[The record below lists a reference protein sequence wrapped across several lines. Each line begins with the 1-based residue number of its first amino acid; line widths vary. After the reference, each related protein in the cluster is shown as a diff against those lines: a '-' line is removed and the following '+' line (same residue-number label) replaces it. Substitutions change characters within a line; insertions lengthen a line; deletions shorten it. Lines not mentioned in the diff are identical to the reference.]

1 MNIWLTSLSLRS
13 SLAIPI
19 IAFCLLLGSCSI
31 EADQIVYGNDQCDF
45 CQMNIVDHQHAAQ
58 YVTKKGKQFKFDAIE
73 CMVHKL
79 EEVDENGLAMILVS
93 DFGKS
98 TMIDA
103 SSAAFLVS
111 EEIKSP
117 MGENLSAFTDES
129 RAGDY
134 TGEIYNW
141 DELKSKM
148 AKK

>member
-1 MNIWLTSLSLRS
+1 MSILKYVV
-13 SLAIPI
+13 I
-19 IAFCLLLGSCSI
+19 IGCLVCMGCSM

-45 CQMNIVDHQHAAQ
+45 CQMNIVDQQHAAQ

-79 EEVDENGLAMILVS
+79 EEVDENSLAIMLVS

-103 SSAAFLVS
+103 SSATFLVS
-111 EEIKSP
+111 DSIKSP
-117 MGENLSAFTDES
+117 MGENLSAFGDNA
-129 RAGDY
+129 RAIKTQADHLGD
-134 TGEIYNW
+134 IYNW
-141 DELKSKM
+141 HELKVQM